1 MQALRSMSWQAGK
14 ITTDQPL
21 SGLRERVRDQQAL
34 VWIDIMGAVAPYE
47 AFLSGTFGL
56 AKLVLQTIDEEAE
69 RAKFVERNGYCYM
82 VIHGLEY
89 DVQTDTA
96 RTPALDIVFGKNFLI
111 TAHPDP
117 LAWLDDVYQEIAA
130 QEADAQIMSR
140 GVGFLLYEIL
150 DHHVDSFFPV
160 LDDID
165 DIIDELE
172 DVTVSNTSNEVQV
185 RIFRIK
191 RSLAQMRRV
200 ISPQVEVANS
210 LRARADHLLAPEVQP
225 YLGDVHDH
233 LIRAFEIL
241 DSYRDLMSGLLDVYL
256 TTVSNRLNAIMKQ
269 LAIVA
274 TIFLPIT
281 FITGLF
287 GQNFGHSPQVEH
299 DSGYN
304 FWIVLGVMVIITIGQ
319 IWYFKRRGWI

>member
-1 MQALRSMSWQAGK
+1 MKALFFKSDDTNAPRRKRRESDMQALRSMSWQAGK
-14 ITTDQPL
+14 ITTDEPL
-21 SGLRERVRDQQAL
+21 SGLRERVQDQQAL
-34 VWIDIMGAVAPYE
+34 VWIDIVGAVAPYE

-82 VIHGLEY
+82 VIHDLEY

-117 LAWLDDVYQEIAA
+117 LAWLDDVYQEIAT

-185 RIFRIK
+185 R
-191 RSLAQMRRV
+191 RSEERRV
-200 ISPQVEVANS
+200 GKE
-210 LRARADHLLAPEVQP
+210 
-225 YLGDVHDH
+225 
-233 LIRAFEIL
+233 
-241 DSYRDLMSGLLDVYL
+241 
-256 TTVSNRLNAIMKQ
+256 
-269 LAIVA
+269 
-274 TIFLPIT
+274 
-281 FITGLF
+281 
-287 GQNFGHSPQVEH
+287 
-299 DSGYN
+299 
-304 FWIVLGVMVIITIGQ
+304 
-319 IWYFKRRGWI
+319 

>member
-1 MQALRSMSWQAGK
+1 MQALRSIAWQAGT

-21 SGLRERVRDQQAL
+21 PTLQEVVQDHQAL
-34 VWIDIMGAVAPYE
+34 VWIDIVGAVAPYE
-47 AFLSGTFGL
+47 AFLRGTFGL

-89 DVQTDTA
+89 DVKTDEA
-96 RTPALDIVFGKNFLI
+96 KTPALDIVFGKNFVI

-117 LAWLDDVYQEIAA
+117 LPWLDDVYQEVAT
-130 QEADAQIMSR
+130 QEADTHIMSR
-140 GVGFLLYEIL
+140 GGGFLLYDIL

-165 DIIDELE
+165 SIIDDLE
-172 DVTVSNTSNEVQV
+172 DVTVSDTSNEVQV

-210 LRARADHLLAPEVQP
+210 LRARSDHLLAPEVQP
-225 YLGDVHDH
+225 YLSDVHDH

-256 TTVSNRLNAIMKQ
+256 TTVSNRLNVIMKQ

-281 FITGLF
+281 FITGIF
-287 GQNFGHSPQVEH
+287 GQNFGHSPQVEY

-304 FWIVLGVMVIITIGQ
+304 FWIILGVMVLITVGQ
-319 IWYFKRRGWI
+319 IWFFKRRRWI